1 MTHEIFR
8 SETTGIRTYRRSHLM
23 KVLVR
28 GGYNHIHNAFLMY
41 IVNVR
46 QMDHGCSTH
55 PVMFPPEIFTE
66 IFSFLAS
73 EPRVLLACSQAHP
86 IFARLIEPIIYAHV
100 MVTIHEVT
108 SSPTPMAEVKML
120 REPFMLASTR

>member
-1 MTHEIFR
+1 
-8 SETTGIRTYRRSHLM
+8 M

-28 GGYNHIHNAFLMY
+28 GGYNHIHNDFLMY

-46 QMDHGCSTH
+46 QMDHICLTH

-66 IFSFLAS
+66 IFRFLAL

-86 IFARLIEPIIYAHV
+86 IFA
-100 MVTIHEVT
+100 
-108 SSPTPMAEVKML
+108 
-120 REPFMLASTR
+120 